1 MFLRYYKKFDGF
13 LANADNTNSNLA
25 EIGRLKDLACIWNK
39 QDGHVSLDKPAC
51 FYKSITK
58 EETVPPYI
66 LNLPNMLNKFPKLV
80 EMFDFPDMVTFDT
93 CVTALEGLSKDSKPN
108 TKLSDVQLSSFQ
120 SLYKFFLYEDV
131 LSESLPS
138 VQFYAP
144 NSEGILHKLQ
154 DLYYDL
160 DGTENFEYVASSIQS
175 DLMFN
180 IEFVRM
186 KYLTTS
192 GRVKQGDSSLKKTA
206 VFKEMNSWERAFSS
220 IPYFL
225 KYPALAARPLSDLI
239 ECRIKE
245 VDARTSDVDETGAKL
260 DAIIK

>member
-25 EIGRLKDLACIWNK
+25 EIVRLKDLACIWNK

-51 FYKSITK
+51 FYKSISK
-58 EETVPPYI
+58 EEAVPPYI
-66 LNLPNMLNKFPKLV
+66 LNLPSMLNKFPKLM
-80 EMFDFPDMVTFDT
+80 EMFDFPDMVTFDA
-93 CVTALEGLSKDSKPN
+93 CVTALKGLSVYEGAR
-108 TKLSDVQLSSFQ
+108 LSDTQLSSFH

-144 NSEGILHKLQ
+144 NSEGILHRLQ

-180 IEFVRM
+180 IESVRM
-186 KYLTTS
+186 KYLTTC

-206 VFKEMNSWERAFSS
+206 VFKEMNSWERAFGS

-245 VDARTSDVDETGAKL
+245 VDASTSDVDETGAKL